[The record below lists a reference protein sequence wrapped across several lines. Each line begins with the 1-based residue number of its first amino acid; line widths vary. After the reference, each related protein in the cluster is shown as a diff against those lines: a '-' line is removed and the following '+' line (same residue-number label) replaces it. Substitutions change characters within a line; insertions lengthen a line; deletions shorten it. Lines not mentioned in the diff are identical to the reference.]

1 MAPQAAAP
9 AADRQRQVLV
19 VYSTRRDA
27 QLATIGERE
36 LPRVL
41 EDGLDRRLDYYAEF
55 VDPARFP
62 DPSYQAA
69 LSTFLRLKYRDH
81 HFEVVIAVGDDAET
95 FVAKYRS
102 AFEDEPPIVFY
113 GTSVD
118 RPRPPNATGIVGA
131 VKFKPTVELAAS
143 LDPQLRH
150 VYVVSGTDAGD
161 VIAERQVRAQ
171 LQGFDTPLDVTYLS
185 GLPTAELEA
194 RLRSL
199 PAHSMVFYILV
210 DRDGAGGYFHPLQ
223 YLDRVSAASNAPVY
237 SWVDSAIGHGVVGG
251 HLKSQTAQIRAV
263 ADLALRVL
271 RGEAAGAIPV
281 ALRDLNEDE
290 VDFRQVRRFGLS
302 TAGLRPGTTILFRDL
317 TTWERY
323 RVYILTA
330 LVLLF
335 AQTALIAGLLVQRN
349 RRHRAE
355 RRVLQRES
363 QLRASYARIR
373 DLGARLLHEQDR
385 ERAHIARELHD
396 DVSQQLA
403 LIEMDVK
410 LLGAPNSDASVDL
423 LARVQSLA
431 RSIRELSHRLHP
443 AKLRLI
449 GLVAAL
455 KGLQTEMSQA
465 GLEIVFTHDGVPSSL
480 PADVTLCLFRVAQE
494 ALQNAVKYGRG
505 RRIEVHLAD
514 AGDRV
519 VLSVQ
524 DDGVGF
530 DVGEAYGTGL
540 GLVSMT
546 ERVEALAGTL
556 TVHSAAGVGTRIDA
570 SVPIAARKAGVIAV

>member
-1 MAPQAAAP
+1 
-9 AADRQRQVLV
+9 
-19 VYSTRRDA
+19 
-27 QLATIGERE
+27 
-36 LPRVL
+36 
-41 EDGLDRRLDYYAEF
+41 
-55 VDPARFP
+55 
-62 DPSYQAA
+62 
-69 LSTFLRLKYRDH
+69 
-81 HFEVVIAVGDDAET
+81 
-95 FVAKYRS
+95 
-102 AFEDEPPIVFY
+102 
-113 GTSVD
+113 
-118 RPRPPNATGIVGA
+118 
-131 VKFKPTVELAAS
+131 
-143 LDPQLRH
+143 
-150 VYVVSGTDAGD
+150 
-161 VIAERQVRAQ
+161 

-185 GLPTAELEA
+185 GLPTGDLEA

-271 RGEAAGAIPV
+271 RGEAADAIPV

-335 AQTALIAGLLVQRN
+335 AQTALIAGLLIQRN

-410 LLGAPNSDASVDL
+410 LLGAPDSDASIDL

-455 KGLQTEMSQA
+455 KGLQAEMSQA
-465 GLEIVFTHDGVPSSL
+465 GLEIVFTHDGVPPSL

-494 ALQNAVKYGRG
+494 GLQNAVKYGRA
-505 RRIEVHLAD
+505 RRIELNLAD
-514 AGDRV
+514 AGDRI

-546 ERVEALAGTL
+546 ERVEALAGTI
-556 TVHSAAGVGTRIDA
+556 TVHSAAGAGTRIDA